1 MASSPSQ
8 RLTRMDTWFQT
19 NLESPGTSRGTSP
32 RMPRRMSDGE
42 GLFDT
47 FDEDAQWNE
56 WEGADRAPT
65 PVAERAAA
73 SQPRMSWGSLLS
85 IVAPQPARAVA
96 ERSSGR
102 EQTSDAALERAVI
115 FVQRLIRGKIARLD
129 AAETTRTFKLLELYV
144 RCTSLRRCT
153 SRPCRLA
160 PHPTPH
166 TPRPV
171 RPAPRASR
179 PTPRGQARAEEK
191 AAMAVQSRQR
201 HRVRCRREAAA
212 VRLQA
217 VARGMIA
224 RRALPPKAEPTSSA
238 YCSPRAAGSDLDL
251 ASVRGLVFKRSRGW
265 PRYQLRYFYFSV
277 DGAGQAALCH
287 RTSDAVGGGT
297 GVEKRLPCSS
307 ITAVHVESWGRCVV
321 TLALAQPQ
329 PLPSPSPSPAP

>member
-1 MASSPSQ
+1 MQSGHVLTLLYKRRVGYPRGELLAAMERTSSGSVRSSMASSPSQ

-32 RMPRRMSDGE
+32 RTPRRHLSDGE

-73 SQPRMSWGSLLS
+73 SQPRVSWGSLLS

-160 PHPTPH
+160 PHTPRRTPH
-166 TPRPV
+166 APCVP
-171 RPAPRASR
+171 RPAPHA
-179 PTPRGQARAEEK
+179 PRLAG
-191 AAMAVQSRQR
+191 R
-201 HRVRCRREAAA
+201 HVPRRKP
-212 VRLQA
+212 LW
-217 VARGMIA
+217 
-224 RRALPPKAEPTSSA
+224 P
-238 YCSPRAAGSDLDL
+238 YRAASATGF
-251 ASVRGLVFKRSRGW
+251 AAGGRR
-265 PRYQLRYFYFSV
+265 LR
-277 DGAGQAALCH
+277 
-287 RTSDAVGGGT
+287 
-297 GVEKRLPCSS
+297 
-307 ITAVHVESWGRCVV
+307 
-321 TLALAQPQ
+321 
-329 PLPSPSPSPAP
+329 